1 MSITIRILLVL
12 VSVLTFFWLMHR
24 IRKEKLLISDAV
36 FWILFSAGLLLLSIF
51 PQVIIWAAGLLGFY
65 SPVNLI
71 LILIIFI
78 LLLKMFTL
86 SLHISHTDCKLRQ
99 TVQEMALLEKRLREA
114 ENKCSVP
121 IEDSEET
128 GEKLQFVTV

>member
-12 VSVLTFFWLMHR
+12 VSVLTFFWLMHC

-128 GEKLQFVTV
+128 GE

>member
-121 IEDSEET
+121 IEDSDET
-128 GEKLQFVTV
+128 GN

>member
-24 IRKEKLLISDAV
+24 IRKEKLLVSDAV

-128 GEKLQFVTV
+128 GE

>member
-12 VSVLTFFWLMHR
+12 VSVLTFFWLMHC

-128 GEKLQFVTV
+128 GK

>member
-128 GEKLQFVTV
+128 GK

>member
-128 GEKLQFVTV
+128 GE

>member
-12 VSVLTFFWLMHR
+12 VSVLTFFWLMHC

-114 ENKCSVP
+114 ENNCTVP
-121 IEDSEET
+121 IEDGEDT
-128 GEKLQFVTV
+128 GK